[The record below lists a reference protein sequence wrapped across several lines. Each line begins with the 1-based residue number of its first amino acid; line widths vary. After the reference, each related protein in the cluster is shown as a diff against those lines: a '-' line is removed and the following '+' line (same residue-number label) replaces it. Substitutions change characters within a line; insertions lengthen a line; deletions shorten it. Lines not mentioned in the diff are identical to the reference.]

1 MPGHEINKPW
11 HKTLAARESMKTIPE
26 LKVRQLKIEPDPRKI
41 LRNTDI
47 RDNASAICLFQPRAR
62 KALEMGLSIPGMEY
76 NVYVAGEPGLGR
88 TYLVENFLLPRAQAG
103 STPPDL
109 VYLNNFDNPD
119 KPLLVSLT
127 PGQGKILKENLQRI
141 VKRLRRDLPRHFEQA
156 SYLRLQNKLFTK
168 LALVR
173 DDLMDRMDEAAQ
185 KKGFS
190 LNIDDTGA
198 VSLTPLVDGKVLSSE
213 EFERLESSRKK
224 VIKDQSS
231 AVLNTIADLSRL
243 VNKSEQEFRA
253 KEVQLAQEH
262 AASLVDRLLMPIH
275 KKFTEN
281 KALKKYFESFKED
294 ILENLPHYQGRQER
308 EPRTGPEQQGE
319 GLSDS
324 FFGRYD
330 VNLFV
335 DNSEVTGAPV
345 VKEINPGFFNLLGC
359 VERETEWGTY
369 YTDFSLIKAGAVHRA
384 NGGFLI
390 LRVDD
395 LLNHPAAW
403 EGLLRCLRTKQSSLD
418 DPTDHYDL
426 LRTRTISPDPI
437 PLSLK
442 VLLIGDDE
450 TYELLYMHDERFRK
464 IFKLKAHIQ
473 DTVERTPESITGYAQ
488 ALDRAGRETGLRG
501 FTKDAYAELVNYSTR
516 MAEDRERLSLHFS
529 HLREIMIESNALA
542 ISQDKRIIDAG
553 IVKLALDERE
563 YRTNLYQEEFLREYD
578 RRSIKVLTQGQGVGV
593 ANGLSVTQVG
603 DYVMGLPH
611 QISCTVGVGHGGI
624 MDLEREAELGG
635 PIHTKGMMILKSYFV
650 NLFARNKP
658 LVLTGSLYFEQSY
671 AQVDGDSASGAELAA
686 LLSALSNVPIRLE
699 LAFTGAISQS
709 GAIMAV
715 GGVTHKVEGFF
726 EVCRRRGLTGQQGVL
741 LPRDNIVHLVLRD
754 NVLQAIKDGQFHIHP
769 VSTIEEAME
778 FLTGKRAGE
787 RLKDGRFSPNS
798 IYAAVDERLTE
809 LAVLA
814 EKKCAMPRRKSIKK
828 AGS

>member
-1 MPGHEINKPW
+1 
-11 HKTLAARESMKTIPE
+11 MKTIPE

-41 LRNTDI
+41 LRSTDI
-47 RDNASAICLFQPRAR
+47 RDNASAVCLFQPRAR

-103 STPPDL
+103 TTPPDL

-119 KPLLVSLT
+119 KPLLISLT
-127 PGQGKILKENLQRI
+127 PGQGKILKESLQRI

-190 LNIDDTGA
+190 LNIDDSGA

-213 EFERLESSRKK
+213 EFERLESSQKK

-275 KKFTEN
+275 KKFVEN
-281 KALKKYFESFKED
+281 KALKKYFDSFKED

-418 DPTDHYDL
+418 DPTDHYDM

-658 LVLTGSLYFEQSY
+658 LVLTGSLCFEQSY

-686 LLSALSNVPIRLE
+686 LLSALSNVPIRLD

-778 FLTGKRAGE
+778 FLTGTRAGE

>member
-1 MPGHEINKPW
+1 
-11 HKTLAARESMKTIPE
+11 MKNIPE
-26 LKVRQLKIEPDPRKI
+26 LKARQLNIEPDPRKI
-41 LRNTDI
+41 LRSNDI
-47 RDNASAICLFQPRAR
+47 RDNANSVCLFQPRAR
-62 KALEMGLSIPGMEY
+62 KALELGLSIPGMEY

-88 TYLVENFLLPRAQAG
+88 TYLVENFLLPRAVVG
-103 STPPDL
+103 TTPPDL

-119 KPLLVSLT
+119 KPILVSLV
-127 PGQGKILKENLQRI
+127 PGQGKILKNDLQRI

-156 SYLRLQNKLFTK
+156 SYLRLQNKLFTR

-173 DDLMDRMDEAAQ
+173 DDLMDKMDEAAH

-190 LNIDDTGA
+190 LNIDDAGA
-198 VSLTPLVDGKVLSSE
+198 ISLTPLVDGKVLTSE
-213 EFERLESSRKK
+213 EFERLESSQKK
-224 VIKDQSS
+224 VLKDQSS

-262 AASLVDRLLMPIH
+262 AASLVDRLFAPIL
-275 KKFTEN
+275 KKFAEN
-281 KALKKYFESFKED
+281 KFLKKYFDSFKED
-294 ILENLPHYQGRQER
+294 ILENLPHYQGRTER
-308 EPRTGPEQQGE
+308 EPRSGGPDQQGE
-319 GLSDS
+319 GLSDA
-324 FFGRYD
+324 FFQRYD

-359 VERETEWGTY
+359 MERETEWGTY

-395 LLNHPAAW
+395 LLSHPTAW

-473 DTVERTPESITGYAQ
+473 DTVERTPEAITGYAQ
-488 ALDRAGRETGLRG
+488 ALDRAGREAGLRG

-542 ISQDKRIIDAG
+542 GSQDKRTIDAS
-553 IVKLALDERE
+553 IVKQALAERE

-578 RRSIKVLTQGQGVGV
+578 RRSIKVRTQGQEVGV

-658 LVLTGSLYFEQSY
+658 LVLTGSLCFEQSY

-686 LLSALSNVPIRLE
+686 LLSALSNVPIRLD

-726 EVCRRRGLTGQQGVL
+726 EVCRRRGLTGKQGVL

-778 FLTGKRAGE
+778 SLTGKRAGE
-787 RLKDGRFSPNS
+787 RLKDGRFSQNS

-814 EKKCAMPRRKSIKK
+814 EKKCAMPRRKGLKK

>member
-1 MPGHEINKPW
+1 
-11 HKTLAARESMKTIPE
+11 MKTIPE

-41 LRNTDI
+41 LRSNDI
-47 RDNASAICLFQPRAR
+47 RDNVSAVCLFQPRAR

-103 STPPDL
+103 TTPPDL

-190 LNIDDTGA
+190 LNIDDSGA

-213 EFERLESSRKK
+213 EFERLESSQKK

-262 AASLVDRLLMPIH
+262 AASLVDRLLLPIH
-275 KKFTEN
+275 KKFAEN
-281 KALKKYFESFKED
+281 KALKKYFDSFKED

-335 DNSEVTGAPV
+335 DNSDVTGAPV

-418 DPTDHYDL
+418 DPTDHYDM

-658 LVLTGSLYFEQSY
+658 LVLTGSLCFEQSY

-686 LLSALSNVPIRLE
+686 LLSALSNVPIRLD

-778 FLTGKRAGE
+778 FLTGTRAGE

>member
-1 MPGHEINKPW
+1 
-11 HKTLAARESMKTIPE
+11 MKNIPE
-26 LKVRQLKIEPDPRKI
+26 LKVRQLKIEPDPRKV
-41 LRNTDI
+41 LRSADI
-47 RDNASAICLFQPRAR
+47 RDDVNAVCLFQPRAR
-62 KALEMGLSIPGMEY
+62 KALEMGLSIPGLEY

-88 TYLVENFLLPRAQAG
+88 TYLVENFLLPQAKAG
-103 STPPDL
+103 TTPPDL

-127 PGQGKILKENLQRI
+127 PGQGKILKESLQRI

-173 DDLMDRMDEAAQ
+173 DDLMDRMEEAAQ

-190 LNIDDTGA
+190 LNIDDAGA
-198 VSLTPLVDGKVLSSE
+198 VSLTPLVDGKVLTSE
-213 EFERLESSRKK
+213 DFERLESAQKK
-224 VIKDQSS
+224 VLKDQSS

-253 KEVQLAQEH
+253 KELQLAQVH
-262 AASLVDRLLMPIH
+262 AASLVDRLLMPIL
-275 KKFTEN
+275 KKFFDN
-281 KALKKYFESFKED
+281 KALKKYFDSFKED

-308 EPRTGPEQQGE
+308 EPRSGPEQQSE

-324 FFGRYD
+324 FFQRYD

-359 VERETEWGTY
+359 IERETEWGTY

-488 ALDRAGRETGLRG
+488 ALDRAGREAGLRG

-516 MAEDRERLSLHFS
+516 MAEDQERLSLHFS
-529 HLREIMIESNALA
+529 HLREIMIEANALA
-542 ISQDKRIIDAG
+542 AGQDKRSIDAA
-553 IVKLALDERE
+553 IVKQALDERE

-578 RRSIKVLTQGQGVGV
+578 RRSIKVRTQGEGVGV

-658 LVLTGSLYFEQSY
+658 LVLTGSLCFEQSY

-686 LLSALSNVPIRLE
+686 LLSALSNVPIRLD

-726 EVCRRRGLTGQQGVL
+726 EVCRRRGLTGRQGVL

-787 RLKDGRFSPNS
+787 HLKDGRFSQNS

-814 EKKCAMPRRKSIKK
+814 EKKCAMPRRKGAKK

>member
-1 MPGHEINKPW
+1 
-11 HKTLAARESMKTIPE
+11 MKNIPE
-26 LKVRQLKIEPDPRKI
+26 LKARQLNVEPDPRKI
-41 LRNTDI
+41 LRSADI
-47 RDNASAICLFQPRAR
+47 RDNASSVCLFQPRAR

-88 TYLVENFLLPRAQAG
+88 TYLVENFLLPRAMAG
-103 STPPDL
+103 TTPPDL

-119 KPLLVSLT
+119 KPILVSLA
-127 PGQGKILKENLQRI
+127 PGQGKVLKNDLQRT

-173 DDLMDRMDEAAQ
+173 DDLMDRMEEAAQ

-190 LNIDDTGA
+190 LNIDDAGA
-198 VSLTPLVDGKVLSSE
+198 VSLTPLLDGKVLTSE
-213 EFERLESSRKK
+213 EFERLEASQKK
-224 VIKDQSS
+224 VLKDQSS

-253 KEVQLAQEH
+253 REVQLAQEH
-262 AASLVDRLLMPIH
+262 AAGLVDRLLAPVL
-275 KKFTEN
+275 KKFADN
-281 KALKKYFESFKED
+281 KALKKYFDSFKED
-294 ILENLPHYQGRQER
+294 ILENLPHYQGRAER
-308 EPRTGPEQQGE
+308 ETRGGPDQQGE
-319 GLSDS
+319 GLSDA
-324 FFGRYD
+324 FFQRYD

-359 VERETEWGTY
+359 MERETEWGTY

-395 LLNHPAAW
+395 LLSHPTAW

-426 LRTRTISPDPI
+426 
-437 PLSLK
+437 
-442 VLLIGDDE
+442 
-450 TYELLYMHDERFRK
+450 
-464 IFKLKAHIQ
+464 
-473 DTVERTPESITGYAQ
+473 
-488 ALDRAGRETGLRG
+488 LRG

-542 ISQDKRIIDAG
+542 ATQDKRTIDAG
-553 IVKLALDERE
+553 IVKQALAERE

-578 RRSIKVLTQGQGVGV
+578 RRSIKVRTQGEGVGV

-658 LVLTGSLYFEQSY
+658 LVLTGSLCFEQSY

-686 LLSALSNVPIRLE
+686 LLSALSGVPLRLD

-726 EVCRRRGLTGQQGVL
+726 EVCRRRGLTGRQGVL
-741 LPRDNIVHLVLRD
+741 LPRDNIVHLVLKD
-754 NVLQAIKDGQFHIHP
+754 SVLQAIKDRQFHIHP

-778 FLTGKRAGE
+778 FLTGKRTGE

-814 EKKCAMPRRKSIKK
+814 EKKCAMPRRKGPKK
-828 AGS
+828 AGSR

>member
-1 MPGHEINKPW
+1 
-11 HKTLAARESMKTIPE
+11 MKTIPE

-41 LRNTDI
+41 LRSNDI
-47 RDNASAICLFQPRAR
+47 RDNVSAVCLFQPRAR

-103 STPPDL
+103 TTPPDL

-190 LNIDDTGA
+190 LNIDDSGA

-213 EFERLESSRKK
+213 EFERLESSQKK

-262 AASLVDRLLMPIH
+262 AASLVDRLLLPIH
-275 KKFTEN
+275 KKFAEN
-281 KALKKYFESFKED
+281 KTLKKYFDSFKED

-335 DNSEVTGAPV
+335 DNSDVTGAPV

-418 DPTDHYDL
+418 DPTDHYDM

-658 LVLTGSLYFEQSY
+658 LVLTGSLCFEQSY

-686 LLSALSNVPIRLE
+686 LLSALSNVPIRLD

-778 FLTGKRAGE
+778 FLTGTRAGE

>member
-1 MPGHEINKPW
+1 
-11 HKTLAARESMKTIPE
+11 MKTIPE

-103 STPPDL
+103 TTPPDL

-119 KPLLVSLT
+119 KPLLISLT

-275 KKFTEN
+275 KKFVEN
-281 KALKKYFESFKED
+281 KALKKYFDSFKED

-418 DPTDHYDL
+418 DPTDHYDM

>member
-1 MPGHEINKPW
+1 
-11 HKTLAARESMKTIPE
+11 MKTIPE

-41 LRNTDI
+41 LRSTDI
-47 RDNASAICLFQPRAR
+47 RDNVNAVCLFQPRAR

-88 TYLVENFLLPRAQAG
+88 TYLVENFLLPQAQAG
-103 STPPDL
+103 TTPPDL

-127 PGQGKILKENLQRI
+127 PGRGKILKENLQRI

-190 LNIDDTGA
+190 LNIDDSGA
-198 VSLTPLVDGKVLSSE
+198 VSLTPLVEGKVLSSE
-213 EFERLESSRKK
+213 EFERLESSQKK

-275 KKFTEN
+275 KKFAEN
-281 KALKKYFESFKED
+281 KILKKYFESFKED

-308 EPRTGPEQQGE
+308 EPRNGPEQPGE

-369 YTDFSLIKAGAVHRA
+369 YTDFSLIKAGAIHRA

-418 DPTDHYDL
+418 DPTDHYDM

-658 LVLTGSLYFEQSY
+658 LVLTGSLCFEQSY

-686 LLSALSNVPIRLE
+686 LLSALSNVPIRLD

-778 FLTGKRAGE
+778 FLTGTRAGE

>member
-1 MPGHEINKPW
+1 
-11 HKTLAARESMKTIPE
+11 
-26 LKVRQLKIEPDPRKI
+26 
-41 LRNTDI
+41 
-47 RDNASAICLFQPRAR
+47 
-62 KALEMGLSIPGMEY
+62 
-76 NVYVAGEPGLGR
+76 
-88 TYLVENFLLPRAQAG
+88 
-103 STPPDL
+103 
-109 VYLNNFDNPD
+109 
-119 KPLLVSLT
+119 
-127 PGQGKILKENLQRI
+127 
-141 VKRLRRDLPRHFEQA
+141 
-156 SYLRLQNKLFTK
+156 
-168 LALVR
+168 
-173 DDLMDRMDEAAQ
+173 
-185 KKGFS
+185 
-190 LNIDDTGA
+190 
-198 VSLTPLVDGKVLSSE
+198 
-213 EFERLESSRKK
+213 
-224 VIKDQSS
+224 
-231 AVLNTIADLSRL
+231 
-243 VNKSEQEFRA
+243 
-253 KEVQLAQEH
+253 
-262 AASLVDRLLMPIH
+262 MPIH
-275 KKFTEN
+275 KKFAEN

-418 DPTDHYDL
+418 DPTDHYDM

-501 FTKDAYAELVNYSTR
+501 FTKDAYSELVNYSTR

-529 HLREIMIESNALA
+529 HLREIMMESNALA

-658 LVLTGSLYFEQSY
+658 LVLTGSLCFEQSY

-686 LLSALSNVPIRLE
+686 LLSALSNVPIRLD

-778 FLTGKRAGE
+778 FLTGTRAGE

>member
-1 MPGHEINKPW
+1 
-11 HKTLAARESMKTIPE
+11 MKNIPE
-26 LKVRQLKIEPDPRKI
+26 LKARQLNIEPDPRKI
-41 LRNTDI
+41 LRSNDI
-47 RDNASAICLFQPRAR
+47 RDSANSVCLFQPRAR

-88 TYLVENFLLPRAQAG
+88 TYLVENFLLPRAMAG
-103 STPPDL
+103 TTPPDL

-119 KPLLVSLT
+119 KPILVSLA
-127 PGQGKILKENLQRI
+127 PGQGKLLKNDLQRI

-173 DDLMDRMDEAAQ
+173 DDLMDRMEEAAQ

-190 LNIDDTGA
+190 LNIDDAGA
-198 VSLTPLVDGKVLSSE
+198 VSLTPLLDGKVLTSE
-213 EFERLESSRKK
+213 EFERLESSQKK
-224 VIKDQSS
+224 SLKDQSS
-231 AVLNTIADLSRL
+231 SVLNTIADLSRL

-253 KEVQLAQEH
+253 REIQLAQEH
-262 AASLVDRLLMPIH
+262 AAGLVDRLLAPIL
-275 KKFTEN
+275 KKFAEN
-281 KALKKYFESFKED
+281 KTLKKYFDAFKED
-294 ILENLPHYQGRQER
+294 ILENLPHYQGRTER
-308 EPRTGPEQQGE
+308 EPRSGPDQQGE
-319 GLSDS
+319 GLSDA
-324 FFGRYD
+324 FFQRYD

-359 VERETEWGTY
+359 MERETEWGTY

-395 LLNHPAAW
+395 LLSHPTAW

-473 DTVERTPESITGYAQ
+473 DTVERTPQAITGYAQ
-488 ALDRAGRETGLRG
+488 ALDRAGREAGLRG
-501 FTKDAYAELVNYSTR
+501 FSKDAYAELVNYSTR

-542 ISQDKRIIDAG
+542 VSQDKRTIDAG
-553 IVKLALDERE
+553 IVKQALAERE

-578 RRSIKVLTQGQGVGV
+578 RRSIKVRTQGEGVGL

-658 LVLTGSLYFEQSY
+658 LVLTGSLCFEQSY

-686 LLSALSNVPIRLE
+686 LLSALSNVPIRLD

-726 EVCRRRGLTGQQGVL
+726 EVCRRRGLTGKQGVL

-787 RLKDGRFSPNS
+787 RLKDGRFSQNS

-814 EKKCAMPRRKSIKK
+814 EKKCTMPRRKGLKK

>member
-1 MPGHEINKPW
+1 
-11 HKTLAARESMKTIPE
+11 MKNIPE
-26 LKVRQLKIEPDPRKI
+26 LKARQLNIEPDPRKV
-41 LRNTDI
+41 LRSNDI
-47 RDNASAICLFQPRAR
+47 RDNSNPVCLFQPRAR

-88 TYLVENFLLPRAQAG
+88 TYLVENFLLPRALVG
-103 STPPDL
+103 TTPPDL

-119 KPLLVSLT
+119 KPTLVSLA
-127 PGQGKILKENLQRI
+127 PGQGKILKNDLQRI

-173 DDLMDRMDEAAQ
+173 DNLMDRMEEAAQ

-190 LNIDDTGA
+190 LNIDDAGA
-198 VSLTPLVDGKVLSSE
+198 VSLTPLLDGKVLTSE
-213 EFERLESSRKK
+213 EFERLESSQKK
-224 VIKDQSS
+224 VLKDQSS

-262 AASLVDRLLMPIH
+262 AAGLVDRLLAPIL
-275 KKFTEN
+275 KKFAEN
-281 KALKKYFESFKED
+281 KVLKKYFESFKED
-294 ILENLPHYQGRQER
+294 ILENLPHYQGRTER
-308 EPRTGPEQQGE
+308 EPRSGPDQQGE
-319 GLSDS
+319 GLSDA
-324 FFGRYD
+324 FFQRYD

-359 VERETEWGTY
+359 MERETEWGTY
-369 YTDFSLIKAGAVHRA
+369 YTDFSLIRAGAVHRA
-384 NGGFLI
+384 NGGYLI

-395 LLNHPAAW
+395 LLSHPTAW

-418 DPTDHYDL
+418 DPTDNYDL
-426 LRTRTISPDPI
+426 LRTRTIRPDPI

-473 DTVERTPESITGYAQ
+473 DTVERTPEAITGYAQ
-488 ALDRAGRETGLRG
+488 ALDRAGREAGLRG

-542 ISQDKRIIDAG
+542 VGQYKRTIDAA
-553 IVKLALDERE
+553 IVKQALTERE

-578 RRSIKVLTQGQGVGV
+578 RKSIKVRTQGEGVGV

-603 DYVMGLPH
+603 EYVMGLPH

-658 LVLTGSLYFEQSY
+658 LVLTGSLCFEQSY

-686 LLSALSNVPIRLE
+686 LLSALSGVPIRLD

-715 GGVTHKVEGFF
+715 GGVTHKVEGFY
-726 EVCRRRGLTGQQGVL
+726 EVCRRRGLTGQQGVI

-754 NVLQAIKDGQFHIHP
+754 NVLQAVKDGQFHIHP
-769 VSTIEEAME
+769 VGTIEDAME
-778 FLTGKRAGE
+778 ILTGLRAGV
-787 RLKDGRFSPNS
+787 RLKDGRFSPGS
-798 IYAAVDERLTE
+798 IYASVDERLAE

-814 EKKCAMPRRKSIKK
+814 EKKCAMPRRKGAKK
-828 AGS
+828 PGS

>member
-1 MPGHEINKPW
+1 
-11 HKTLAARESMKTIPE
+11 MKNHSA
-26 LKVRQLKIEPDPRKI
+26 LKVRHLKIEPDPRKI
-41 LRNTDI
+41 LRSADI
-47 RDNASAICLFQPRAR
+47 RDDVNSVCLFQPRAR

-76 NVYVAGEPGLGR
+76 NIYVAGEPGLGR
-88 TYLVENFLLPRAQAG
+88 TYLVENFLLPKARTDT
-103 STPPDL
+103 TPPDL

-119 KPLLVSLT
+119 KPILVSLS
-127 PGQGKILKENLQRI
+127 PGQGKILKENLQRV

-168 LALVR
+168 LAVVR
-173 DDLMDRMDEAAQ
+173 DDLMDRMEEAAQ

-190 LNIDDTGA
+190 LNIDDAGA
-198 VSLTPLVDGKVLSSE
+198 VSLTPLVDGKVLTSE
-213 EFERLESSRKK
+213 EFERLETSHKK
-224 VIKDQSS
+224 VLKDQSS
-231 AVLNTIADLSRL
+231 SVLNTIADISRL

-253 KEVQLAQEH
+253 KELQLAQEH
-262 AASLVDRLLMPIH
+262 AASLVDRLLMPIR
-275 KKFTEN
+275 KKFSESKPL
-281 KALKKYFESFKED
+281 KAYFDAFKED
-294 ILENLPHYQGRQER
+294 ILENLTHYQGRQDR
-308 EPRTGPEQQGE
+308 EQRATPDQQGE

-324 FFGRYD
+324 FFQRYD

-335 DNSEVTGAPV
+335 DNSDVTGAPV

-395 LLNHPAAW
+395 LLAHPAAW
-403 EGLLRCLRTKQSSLD
+403 EGLLRCLRTKHSSLD
-418 DPTDHYDL
+418 DPTDHYDI
-426 LRTRTISPDPI
+426 LRTRTISPEPI

-442 VLLIGDDE
+442 VILIGDDE

-473 DTVERTPESITGYAQ
+473 DTVERTAESITGYAQ
-488 ALDRAGRETGLRG
+488 ALDRAARETGLRG
-501 FTKDAYAELVNYSTR
+501 FTKDAFAELVDYSTR

-529 HLREIMIESNALA
+529 HLREIMMESNAIA
-542 ISQDKRIIDAG
+542 IGQDKRIIDAG
-553 IVKLALDERE
+553 VVKSALAERE

-578 RRSIKVLTQGQGVGV
+578 RRSIKVHTQGQSVGV

-658 LVLTGSLYFEQSY
+658 LVLTGSLCFEQSY

-686 LLSALSNVPIRLE
+686 LLSALSNVPIRLD

-741 LPRDNIVHLVLRD
+741 LPKDNIVHLVLRD

-778 FLTGKRAGE
+778 ILTGMRAGL
-787 RLKDGRFSPNS
+787 RLKDGRFSQNS
-798 IYAAVDERLTE
+798 IYSAVDERLTE

-814 EKKCAMPRRKSIKK
+814 EKKCAMPRRKAIKK

>member
-1 MPGHEINKPW
+1 
-11 HKTLAARESMKTIPE
+11 MKNIPE
-26 LKVRQLKIEPDPRKI
+26 LKARQLNIEPDPRKI
-41 LRNTDI
+41 LRSNDI
-47 RDNASAICLFQPRAR
+47 RDNANSVCLFQPRAR
-62 KALEMGLSIPGMEY
+62 KALELGLSIPGMEY

-88 TYLVENFLLPRAQAG
+88 TYLVENFLLPRAVAG
-103 STPPDL
+103 TTPPDL

-119 KPLLVSLT
+119 KPILVSLP
-127 PGQGKILKENLQRI
+127 PGQGKLLKNDLQRI

-190 LNIDDTGA
+190 LNIDDAGA
-198 VSLTPLVDGKVLSSE
+198 VSLTPLVDGKVLTSE
-213 EFERLESSRKK
+213 EFERLGSSQKK
-224 VIKDQSS
+224 VLKDQSS
-231 AVLNTIADLSRL
+231 AVLNAIADLSRL

-262 AASLVDRLLMPIH
+262 AASLVDRLLAPIL
-275 KKFTEN
+275 KKFAEN
-281 KALKKYFESFKED
+281 KVLKKYFDSFKED
-294 ILENLPHYQGRQER
+294 ILENLPHYQGRTER
-308 EPRTGPEQQGE
+308 EPRTGGPDQQGE
-319 GLSDS
+319 GLSDA
-324 FFGRYD
+324 FFQRYD

-335 DNSEVTGAPV
+335 DNSEVIGAPV

-359 VERETEWGTY
+359 MERETEWGTY

-395 LLNHPAAW
+395 LLSHPTAW

-473 DTVERTPESITGYAQ
+473 DTVERTPEAITGYAQ
-488 ALDRAGRETGLRG
+488 ALDRAGREAGLRG

-542 ISQDKRIIDAG
+542 ISQDKRTIDAS
-553 IVKLALDERE
+553 IVKQALAERE

-578 RRSIKVLTQGQGVGV
+578 RRSIKVRTQGKEVGV

-658 LVLTGSLYFEQSY
+658 LVLTGSLCFEQSY

-686 LLSALSNVPIRLE
+686 LLSALSNVPIRLD

-726 EVCRRRGLTGQQGVL
+726 EVCRRRGLTGKQGVL

-778 FLTGKRAGE
+778 SLTGKRAGE
-787 RLKDGRFSPNS
+787 RLKDGRFSQNS

-814 EKKCAMPRRKSIKK
+814 EKKCAMPRRKGLKK

>member
-1 MPGHEINKPW
+1 
-11 HKTLAARESMKTIPE
+11 MKNIPE
-26 LKVRQLKIEPDPRKI
+26 LKARQLNIEPDPRKI
-41 LRNTDI
+41 LRSNDI
-47 RDNASAICLFQPRAR
+47 RDNANSVCLFQPRAR
-62 KALEMGLSIPGMEY
+62 KALELGLSIPGMEY

-88 TYLVENFLLPRAQAG
+88 TYLVENFLLPRAVAG
-103 STPPDL
+103 TTPPDL

-119 KPLLVSLT
+119 KPILVSLP
-127 PGQGKILKENLQRI
+127 PGQGKLLKNDLQRV

-190 LNIDDTGA
+190 LNIDDAGA
-198 VSLTPLVDGKVLSSE
+198 VSLTPLVDGKVLTSE
-213 EFERLESSRKK
+213 EFERLESSQKK
-224 VIKDQSS
+224 VLKDQSS
-231 AVLNTIADLSRL
+231 AVLNAIADLSRL

-262 AASLVDRLLMPIH
+262 AASLVDRLLAPIL
-275 KKFTEN
+275 KKFAEN
-281 KALKKYFESFKED
+281 KVLKKYFDSFKED
-294 ILENLPHYQGRQER
+294 ILENLPHYQGRTER
-308 EPRTGPEQQGE
+308 EPRSGGPDQQGE
-319 GLSDS
+319 GLSDA
-324 FFGRYD
+324 FFQRYD

-359 VERETEWGTY
+359 MERETEWGTY

-395 LLNHPAAW
+395 LLSHPTAW

-473 DTVERTPESITGYAQ
+473 DTVERTPEAITGYAQ
-488 ALDRAGRETGLRG
+488 ALDRAGREAGLRG

-542 ISQDKRIIDAG
+542 VSQDKRTIDAG
-553 IVKLALDERE
+553 IVKQALAERE

-578 RRSIKVLTQGQGVGV
+578 RRSIKVRTQGQEVGV

-658 LVLTGSLYFEQSY
+658 LVLTGSLCFEQSY

-686 LLSALSNVPIRLE
+686 LLSALSNVPIRLD

-726 EVCRRRGLTGQQGVL
+726 EVCRRRGLTGKQGVL

-778 FLTGKRAGE
+778 SLTGKRAGE
-787 RLKDGRFSPNS
+787 RLKDGRFSQNS

-814 EKKCAMPRRKSIKK
+814 EKKCAMPRRKGLKK